1 MLGQSNSDD
10 SPCVIKGD
18 VLVFQKVE
26 QGIQKVSLD
35 IKFIYSTPYEQ
46 HGFRNRLCQFLDSN
60 KYNREYDREHNL
72 PIIGL
77 NGGVLTYLTECIIPE
92 KQNSRLPLLLLFG
105 NPAFHSVYSK
115 MFFSYEGKISPEGEG
130 RDHRFWNALKEAGI
144 LRFREK
150 SSYIE
155 NVTERSKSRKRELY
169 DLSYESDFRIGLVA
183 FYSMPS
189 AASGSK
195 WAGVE
200 GLRKLFGTKAL
211 AKIADDEKKRVEQVI
226 GKFLNPKGVIIVFQK
241 DAYSEIKSPQSPSYN
256 LSQAIVGDLHG
267 FYLKDD
273 SNIRLFCVPPT
284 RRMRG
289 KKKIDLLRKFK
300 ECILIQS

>member
-1 MLGQSNSDD
+1 MYWSFKKLSR
-10 SPCVIKGD
+10 
-18 VLVFQKVE
+18 VFKR
-26 QGIQKVSLD
+26 SLD

-46 HGFRNRLCQFLDSN
+46 HEFRNRLCQFLDSN

-105 NPAFHSVYSK
+105 NPASHSIYSK

-189 AASGSK
+189 AARGSK

-256 LSQAIVGDLHG
+256 LSQAIVGDLHS